1 MPNFDAEL
9 LAVERVLSARPLDHT
24 ALRDAVAAYARVRRN
39 DTTPEA
45 MIRDLKRA
53 FEPLIQEGHA
63 EALTLRTDAVTV
75 AISVYYRG
83 NRSSEPP
90 RAPP

>member
-1 MPNFDAEL
+1 MGQFDAEL
-9 LAVERVLSARPLDHT
+9 IAVERALAARPLDHA
-24 ALRDAVAAYARVRRN
+24 ALREAVAAYARARRN
-39 DTTPEA
+39 DPTPEA

-53 FEPLIQEGHA
+53 FEPLVQEGHA

-83 NRSSEPP
+83 NRPQ
-90 RAPP
+90 

>member
-1 MPNFDAEL
+1 MPNFAAEL
-9 LAVERVLSARPLDHT
+9 LAVERALGTRPVDYA
-24 ALRDAVAAYARVRRN
+24 ALREAVAAYARVRRN
-39 DTTPEA
+39 DSTPEA

-83 NRSSEPP
+83 NRPP
-90 RAPP
+90 